1 MFSRGPVAAACRA
14 REKCRAPVSKPAL
27 WPYAGGMLPLD
38 LPVAEALPAL
48 TAALRAGPNAALI
61 APPGAGK
68 TTLVPLV
75 LREEPWAE
83 GGKLLVLEPR
93 RVAARAAARRMAE
106 LLGEPAPGGTIGLST
121 RLDRAVSTATRIEVV
136 TEGLLV
142 RRLQS
147 DPGLEGVAGVLF
159 DEAHERNLDTD
170 LALALCLDLQRGLRP
185 ELRLLAMSATL
196 DGSAFAAL
204 MGHAPTIESLG
215 RAWPV
220 AMEHR
225 PRDLADP
232 RDLPEAMAAAIRT
245 ALREHPGDVLAFL
258 PGWGEIRRTAERLGG
273 IEADVLPLH
282 GELPPAEQD
291 RALTPGPRRKVV
303 LATSIAETSLTVPG
317 VRIVVD
323 GGFRRTPRL
332 DPASGLARLV
342 TVRISKA
349 AAEQRAGRAGRTA
362 PGVAIRLWSEA
373 LHRGLAPQDR
383 PAILEEELSG
393 LALDLAAW
401 GAEPGDLA
409 WLDPPPPGALAAA
422 RTLLRDLDALDA
434 EGRISPTG
442 RRMARLGTHPRLAR
456 MLAAAEGEGEGAL
469 AADLAA
475 LLEERDPIRGREAP
489 SDIALRLDLLHG
501 ADHPNAD
508 RPTVQR
514 IRRAAALHRRR
525 LGLHGNAYP
534 EGDPGALLA
543 AGFPDRIA
551 AMRGVMAG
559 AFRLASGQGARLP
572 ATDPLAKSQLLA
584 VADLELQGTEA
595 RIRMAAPLSRAVLEA
610 RFPGR
615 FRREEG
621 AAFDA
626 RANAVLA
633 RRRLRFGPLVLE
645 EQPLPTPDPALVAAA
660 LAEAVAGRGL
670 RDLPWTPAAR
680 QLQARLRWMRAV
692 EGEAWPDLAD
702 ATLIATVQ
710 DWLAP
715 HLHGLSRLSELA
727 GLNLP
732 DLLLANLP
740 WDRRQR
746 LDAALPARLSL
757 PAGRNAAIDYAGETP
772 TLEARPQHLYG
783 LTRLPPLAGGRI
795 PLQVALLSPAGR
807 PIAVTGDLAGFW
819 RGGWLEVRKEMRG
832 RYPKH
837 NWPEDP
843 ASAEADP
850 PRPGRGG

>member
-1 MFSRGPVAAACRA
+1 MF
-14 REKCRAPVSKPAL
+14 
-27 WPYAGGMLPLD
+27 PLD

-48 TAALRAGPNAALI
+48 TTALRAGPNAVLI

-75 LREEPWAE
+75 LHDEPWAA

-106 LLGEPAPGGTIGLST
+106 LLGESAPGGTVGLST
-121 RLDRAVSTATRIEVV
+121 RLDRAVSGATRVEVV

-196 DGSAFAAL
+196 DGAGFAGL
-204 MGHAPTIESLG
+204 MGAGPGVPERRDAPTIESLG

-220 AMEHR
+220 TVEHR

-232 RDLPEAMAAAIRT
+232 RDLPEAVAGAIRT
-245 ALREHPGDVLAFL
+245 ALREHEGDVLAFL
-258 PGWGEIRRTAERLGG
+258 PGWGEIRRTAERLSG
-273 IEADVLPLH
+273 IAADVLPLH

-291 RALTPGPRRKVV
+291 WALTPGPRRKVV

-323 GGFRRTPRL
+323 GGFRRSPRL
-332 DPASGLARLV
+332 DPATGLARLV

-373 LHRGLAPQDR
+373 LHRGLASQDR

-401 GAEPGDLA
+401 GAAPADLA
-409 WLDPPPPGALAAA
+409 WLDPPPTGALAAA
-422 RTLLRDLDALDA
+422 RALLRDLDALDA
-434 EGRISPTG
+434 EGRITAMG

-456 MLAAAEGEGEGAL
+456 MLGAAEGEGEGAL

-489 SDIALRLDLLHG
+489 SDITLRLDLLHG
-501 ADHPNAD
+501 GDHPNAD

-525 LGLHGNAYP
+525 LGLHGSALP

-559 AFRLASGQGARLP
+559 AFRLASGQGARL
-572 ATDPLAKSQLLA
+572 ASTDPLAKSPLLA

-595 RIRMAAPLSRAVLEA
+595 RIRMAARLDRAVLEA
-610 RFPGR
+610 RFPDR

-626 RANAVLA
+626 RAGAVLA

-645 EQPLPTPDPALVAAA
+645 EQPLPNPDPGLVAAA
-660 LAEAVAGRGL
+660 LAEAVAERGL

-680 QLQARLRWMRAV
+680 QLQARLRWMRQV
-692 EGEAWPDLAD
+692 EGEGWPDLAD
-702 ATLIATVQ
+702 ASLIATVQ

-715 HLHGLSRLSELA
+715 HLHGRSRLAELA
-727 GLNLP
+727 ALNLP
-732 DLLLANLP
+732 DMLLANLP
-740 WDRRQR
+740 WERRQR
-746 LDAALPARLSL
+746 LGAALPARLAL
-757 PAGRNAAIDYAGETP
+757 PAGRSAAIDYTGETP

-783 LTRLPPLAGGRI
+783 LTRLPPLAGGRV

-807 PIAVTGDLAGFW
+807 PVAVTGDLAGFW